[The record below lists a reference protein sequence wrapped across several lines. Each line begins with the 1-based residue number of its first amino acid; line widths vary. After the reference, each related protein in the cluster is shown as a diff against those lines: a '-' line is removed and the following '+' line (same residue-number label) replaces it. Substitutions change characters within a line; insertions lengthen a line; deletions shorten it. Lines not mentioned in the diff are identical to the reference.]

1 MQKMSSN
8 SLKKKPASIP
18 VSNQHVVVVW
28 EIYEN
33 NSWIPYSPNISQN
46 LERAFFKKLTRV
58 NLTDCEGGGDSD
70 GRDSGLLYVNMRT
83 MKQCSDNLMFQS
95 LNVRRQFYKCVCPGG
110 KGIKWEWND
119 AGLWR
124 TYNMEVQQVI
134 EETWT
139 KGNEKVELHKTYLR
153 LQFTINFLTLTQISD
168 GGRTVKSVRRI
179 QQAPYP
185 KLSIKNE
192 AVAKSLEMLEIS
204 SRQSFHTNTNPR
216 PKQIIPGNQ
225 TNIINHKPNSKR
237 EKSSHEHSG
246 PSNIARQILN
256 FVSKTSVTK
265 FGNHKTPSEHQP
277 RSRVRQKHSQ
287 DTDSSSVKS
296 NRRPSVDTV
305 STYLTNFSR
314 ESQDGRE
321 YTTGSVHDL
330 LDCSIEDDVFG
341 PSSIS
346 STVSS
351 QKQGQIVGIDNAS
364 NYLARFVRVVDTSE
378 PVSGPCPYCLEELRL
393 KGQYPTVQLVRC
405 NHLLH
410 LNCLNELIINGQQCG
425 KQKNLFIECPIC
437 MTIYGKKIGNQPY
450 GTMTWFKDSGGNIQI
465 VYNFTSGV
473 QDTDHPNPGCKYFA
487 VGFPRKQLLPDTP
500 EGRKVLKY
508 LKIAF
513 DRRLLFSI
521 GCSATTGVEDVI
533 QCNKV
538 DIKSYQDPNYLQRC
552 MQQLLYLGVTD

>member
-1 MQKMSSN
+1 MSSN
-8 SLKKKPASIP
+8 SVKKLSSVP

-28 EIYEN
+28 EKYEIT
-33 NSWIPYSPNISQN
+33 WIPYSPNISQN

-58 NLTDCEGGGDSD
+58 NLTDCEGGDVD
-70 GRDSGLLYVNMRT
+70 GRNSGLLYVNMRT
-83 MKQCSDNLMFQS
+83 MKQCSDDLMFQS
-95 LNVRRQFYKCVCPGG
+95 VNVRRQFYKCVCPGG

-134 EETWT
+134 EEAWT
-139 KGNEKVELHKTYLR
+139 KGTERVDFCKTYLR
-153 LQFTINFLTLTQISD
+153 LPFSINFLNLTQVSD
-168 GGRTVKSVRRI
+168 GGRVVKSIRRV

-204 SRQSFHTNTNPR
+204 SRHSASNLSTNTAPR
-216 PKQIIPGNQ
+216 PKPVYSQGHPTTTI
-225 TNIINHKPNSKR
+225 KSSKR
-237 EKSSHEHSG
+237 EKSSHESSG

-256 FVSKTSVTK
+256 FVSKTSGTKSK
-265 FGNHKTPSEHQP
+265 FGTHKTPTEHQP

-287 DTDSSSVKS
+287 DTDTSSVKS

-314 ESQDGRE
+314 ESQDGRD
-321 YTTGSVHDL
+321 YTSGSVQDL

-341 PSSIS
+341 PSSICS
-346 STVSS
+346 SVSS

-393 KGQYPTVQLVRC
+393 KSQYPTVQLVRC

-410 LNCLNELIINGQQCG
+410 LNCLNELIINGQQSG

-465 VYNFTSGV
+465 VY
-473 QDTDHPNPGCKYFA
+473 K
-487 VGFPRKQLLPDTP
+487 
-500 EGRKVLKY
+500 
-508 LKIAF
+508 
-513 DRRLLFSI
+513 
-521 GCSATTGVEDVI
+521 
-533 QCNKV
+533 
-538 DIKSYQDPNYLQRC
+538 
-552 MQQLLYLGVTD
+552 